1 MRVQIGTM
9 LIFVIIF
16 KIYLGF
22 VSVYFLLLIINL
34 TINNMINNAPKLINI
49 QFDFDKE
56 GNTSEKPSKV
66 GCKLG

>member
-1 MRVQIGTM
+1 
-9 LIFVIIF
+9 
-16 KIYLGF
+16 
-22 VSVYFLLLIINL
+22 
-34 TINNMINNAPKLINI
+34 MINNAPKLINI